1 MISAFQSQI
10 LFSKGA
16 FMFHKFHIQMT
27 AFACLVTGSIVVF
40 MTCICLMISQ
50 RSLKENCY
58 QTFSNNA
65 ASCIFHLE
73 SQSLLSHQWLLQ
85 AKNTYGVEI
94 EILDNGKPLYFEK
107 LNPSV
112 DDKAAFEKA
121 AEIAKTTYGMDL
133 HTPGNLSITKS
144 AIFQMKDYYACTAL
158 IPKKRSS
165 ISMCLLYPLDFL
177 KAQQRKQF
185 FSFWT
190 AAAAAI
196 LALAGF
202 SWLFTGKLIRPL
214 EKSRQKQTEFI
225 AAASHELRSPLTV
238 IQSNMQAMEK
248 ATPKESE
255 RFHQIIQKEVGRM
268 SRLIGDMLAVANA
281 DSRSW
286 NMLFAPC
293 ELDTLLLD
301 TYEKYEPLMQ
311 EKGLSLNVSLPDDA
325 LPPCTCDAS
334 RISQTLGILLDNAIS
349 YVPPKGRVELTLSFD
364 TRHFYLSV
372 SDNGPGIADEKKE
385 AVFQRFYR
393 GDSSRTDKE
402 HFGLGLS
409 IASEILRFHKGSLK
423 VTDTP
428 GGGSTFLLSLPR

>member
-1 MISAFQSQI
+1 MANNSYDIFQLKNDDSTRE
-10 LFSKGA
+10 LRFEGLRRLAKMGA
-16 FMFHKFHIQMT
+16 KVQRENYDLIYNAPLGEKDTLDSIYEKFNLYHPED
-27 AFACLVTGSIVVF
+27 FRGHSLSVSDIVVF
-40 MTCICLMISQ
+40 HKDGVDTAYYVDSFGFA
-50 RSLKENCY
+50 EVPE
-58 QTFSNNA
+58 F
-65 ASCIFHLE
+65 
-73 SQSLLSHQWLLQ
+73 LL
-85 AKNTYGVEI
+85 V
-94 EILDNGKPLYFEK
+94 
-107 LNPSV
+107 
-112 DDKAAFEKA
+112 
-121 AEIAKTTYGMDL
+121 
-133 HTPGNLSITKS
+133 
-144 AIFQMKDYYACTAL
+144 
-158 IPKKRSS
+158 
-165 ISMCLLYPLDFL
+165 
-177 KAQQRKQF
+177 
-185 FSFWT
+185 
-190 AAAAAI
+190 
-196 LALAGF
+196 
-202 SWLFTGKLIRPL
+202 
-214 EKSRQKQTEFI
+214 
-225 AAASHELRSPLTV
+225 
-238 IQSNMQAMEK
+238 QAMEK